1 MKNVTTCIVAVFVT
15 LMAVPAS
22 PNTDAVNPLVRFFEG
37 RLSIRAV
44 NIPLKELVQEISK
57 KSGIVVELRDAK
69 AAEKRIT
76 VDLVNLPPALALEEI
91 LRGFSFALLYN
102 NKAHLAEA
110 VVLSPVVPSPQVAQS
125 KPPPPR
131 PQPVRQPSVPGPDFE
146 ALLNRNRDE
155 GMQAISL
162 ALKGNNRRDK
172 LQAVDALENFGSAD
186 DQAIIRLLGEALA
199 DSDKA
204 VKKSALGALV
214 DKEGAA
220 VIPLLAAGLKDPDP
234 SIRVEV
240 LDALSEKGQ
249 LHLVRSALSDPDQD
263 VREKAQELLETE
275 RKATETKAS
284 GQRNTGRPAALQ
296 RR

>member
-1 MKNVTTCIVAVFVT
+1 MPSATIPAGILVILLA
-15 LMAVPAS
+15 APAS
-22 PNTDAVNPLVRFFEG
+22 PNTDAVNPLVKFFEG

-44 NIPLKELVQEISK
+44 NIPLKELVQEIRK

-76 VDLVNLPPALALEEI
+76 VDLVNISPALALEEI

-102 NKAHLAEA
+102 NKAHISEA
-110 VVLSPVVPSPQVAQS
+110 VVLAPVVPPPQVAQS

-131 PQPVRQPSVPGPDFE
+131 PSQPVRQPSVPRPDFE
-146 ALLNRNRDE
+146 ALLQRNRDE

-162 ALKGNNRRDK
+162 ALKGSNRRDK
-172 LQAVDALENFGSAD
+172 LEAVDALESFGSAD
-186 DQAIIRLLGEALA
+186 DPEIIRLLGEALA

-204 VKKSALGALV
+204 VKKSALEALA

-220 VIPLLAAGLKDPDP
+220 VIPLLAGGLKDPDP
-234 SIRVEV
+234 SIRIDA
-240 LDALSEKGQ
+240 LDALSEKGEFQ
-249 LHLVRSALSDPDQD
+249 LVRNALSDSDKE

-275 RKATETKAS
+275 RKTSETKANS
-284 GQRNTGRPAALQ
+284 ARNTIRPGLQ
-296 RR
+296 R